1 MIVVKAI
8 DHVVLRTD
16 RLHEMLAFYCDVLGC
31 AVERELPRIG
41 LVQLR
46 AGNSLIDLV
55 PVDSELGRRG
65 GGPPVANGRNVE
77 HVCLLIEHR
86 EEAAL
91 LAYLK
96 SKGIVAEGFAER
108 YGATGFGPSLYIEDP
123 QGNTVELKLGAANA

>member
-65 GGPPVANGRNVE
+65 GGPPV
-77 HVCLLIEHR
+77 
-86 EEAAL
+86 
-91 LAYLK
+91 
-96 SKGIVAEGFAER
+96 SKRA
-108 YGATGFGPSLYIEDP
+108 
-123 QGNTVELKLGAANA
+123 